1 MIRRTE
7 RQAKSRKSPAQLR
20 HEINEIVARS
30 PSRPKSA
37 VVIVYGRPSGYW
49 YAQAHDPKT
58 GVRITDASGYSRDG
72 ALRELRGKFAMIG
85 VTIES
90 ITDQDPY

>member
-7 RQAKSRKSPAQLR
+7 RHAKRKSPAQLR
-20 HEINEIVARS
+20 REINEVVARS
-30 PSRPKSA
+30 SSRPKSA
-37 VVIVYGRPSGYW
+37 AVVVYGRPSGYW

-58 GVRITDASGYSRDG
+58 GARIADASGYSRDG

-90 ITDQDPY
+90 VVDRDPY